1 MTLGIVMLTYAPSV
15 DNPRHEYAKRTLA
28 MLKKNIIYRGDIHW
42 HIADDGSPP
51 EHLAGL
57 NLPAGTTVTN
67 SERSGYGANYN
78 LATQVLHTDCDVLL
92 VVEDDWELTR
102 PLDLDPLVEALKSTE
117 IDCIRLGYL
126 GWTQELRGHIMA
138 AANQTFLYL
147 SPDSPEPH
155 VWSGHPRIETVEF
168 QRRVGPWPE
177 GIDPGSTEFVVAHRP
192 ESRAGV
198 VWPLD
203 LGIRAGQIHGTL
215 FAHIGATQARSDQR
229 VKA

>member
-42 HIADDGSPP
+42 HVADDGSPP
-51 EHLAGL
+51 EHLADL
-57 NLPAGTTVTN
+57 NMPAGTTVTN
-67 SERSGYGANYN
+67 SQRSGYGANYN
-78 LATQVLHTDCDVLL
+78 LATQVLHNDCDVLL

-102 PLDLDPLVEALKSTE
+102 PLDLDPLVEALKDPT
-117 IDCIRLGYL
+117 IGCIRLGYI
-126 GWTQELRGHIMA
+126 GWTQELVGRIIS
-138 AANQTFLYL
+138 AANQTFLYFL
-147 SPDSPEPH
+147 PNSDERH
-155 VWSGHPRIETVEF
+155 VWSGHPRLETREF

-177 GIDPGSTEFVVAHRP
+177 GLDPGSTEFVVAGQKEARM
-192 ESRAGV
+192 GV

-215 FAHIGATQARSDQR
+215 FAHIGAVQARNDQR
-229 VKA
+229 VLV